1 LTPLGQVNNA
11 VDAVGAL
18 AGYNP
23 GDLQTSFQHGA
34 AAAARSVVR
43 GIGALGDIQH
53 KAVNAIT
60 GGNRI
65 ASFVLQNLN
74 PLGNLPGMSDV
85 QPATQWLGQ
94 KAQELENSVQQHGR
108 LAQGADMI
116 GGLIPYLFSGEFA
129 PITMAL
135 SGAGNQ
141 ADAAERQ
148 GKYGT
153 TASDIGVIANA
164 GFQGLLGRFI
174 GGDAFAKLAPQFGKA
189 LADGIAQ
196 RLGGGTADIV
206 GRAVGG
212 LAGDLAQGI
221 TNTAFRAAGA
231 GTVGL
236 AMQGGANII
245 EAETVNP
252 TKDVTEGLGE
262 SAGSMAILDLAMHG
276 LRVAGSSVAGRYAQ
290 AARGTADA
298 NVLDGLHKI
307 AEASKVRERA
317 PDVWHSYLQQV
328 TQEHGAPESVYVSP
342 EAFAQTFSTPE
353 GRVALGNMP
362 DAVRDAVQISAAT
375 GGDVKIP
382 TADFGTYV
390 AGTPLYEQLADH
402 IKTDPNSYTRA
413 QAEEIMKTEG
423 PRVLAEMDQAV
434 KGRPRRTNSLR
445 RAIGSKIRSGIRSS
459 RRIATLPR
467 WRGSMPSLAPIPW
480 PPWRRAL
487 G

>member
-1 LTPLGQVNNA
+1 VAQQIDQHTQGAPVARRAYTDADFANLAHDDSHNVGLLDRFFGMANSPVISAISRLTPLGQVNNA

-290 AARGTADA
+290 AARARRMPMCWMGYTRSPRLLRYASARPMSGTA
-298 NVLDGLHKI
+298 I
-307 AEASKVRERA
+307 
-317 PDVWHSYLQQV
+317 
-328 TQEHGAPESVYVSP
+328 
-342 EAFAQTFSTPE
+342 
-353 GRVALGNMP
+353 
-362 DAVRDAVQISAAT
+362 
-375 GGDVKIP
+375 
-382 TADFGTYV
+382 
-390 AGTPLYEQLADH
+390 
-402 IKTDPNSYTRA
+402 
-413 QAEEIMKTEG
+413 
-423 PRVLAEMDQAV
+423 
-434 KGRPRRTNSLR
+434 
-445 RAIGSKIRSGIRSS
+445 SS
-459 RRIATLPR
+459 R
-467 WRGSMPSLAPIPW
+467 
-480 PPWRRAL
+480 
-487 G
+487 